1 MFIIFDFIFVM
12 MFFTVVMTAAMR
24 LVMVVVF
31 FCMAVGVPV
40 AVTLLS
46 LCELFLFYGVAQIVH
61 EIYNGHIGI
70 YGFF

>member
-1 MFIIFDFIFVM
+1 M

-31 FCMAVGVPV
+31 FCMAVGMPV
-40 AVTLLS
+40 AVTLHT
-46 LCELFLFYGVAQIVH
+46 LCQFFLFYGIAQIVH

-70 YGFF
+70 YRFF